1 MDKKSIAILLVAS
14 SFASSA
20 FATSIVNKLI
30 SKHSSAAPSIT
41 KTPNISKQTNSSYI
55 DFTGT
60 WLGHCGGDEGGSWPM
75 VIENGDDYIIL
86 DGDWFKIG
94 KGLQGT
100 YQSNEDVTEYDHTSF
115 EWNKDGSALIWKNTD
130 ISKDNKNN
138 SDIRTTMS
146 TISLTIR
153 NGQINMDGLA
163 TTFGD
168 LTQIQQPTTIHC
180 IFNKKQ

>member
-30 SKHSSAAPSIT
+30 AKHSSAAPSIT
-41 KTPNISKQTNSSYI
+41 KTLHKSKQTNSPYI

-60 WLGHCGGDEGGSWPM
+60 WIATCGEAKGWSM
-75 VIENGDDYIIL
+75 VIENGADYIII
-86 DGDWFKIG
+86 DGDSFKIG

-115 EWNKDGSALIWKNTD
+115 EWNEDGSALIWKNTNV
-130 ISKDNKNN
+130 SKNNVNN
-138 SDIRTTMS
+138 SDMVTMVSTT
-146 TISLTIR
+146 SLTMK
-153 NGQINMDGLA
+153 NGQINMDGYA
-163 TTFGD
+163 NAFRD
-168 LTQIQQPTTIHC
+168 LTQIEQSTTTHC
-180 IFNKKQ
+180 VFNKKQ

>member
-20 FATSIVNKLI
+20 FATSIFNKLI

-41 KTPNISKQTNSSYI
+41 KTHNISKQTNGSYI

-60 WLGHCGGDEGGSWPM
+60 WLANCGEEGKNWPL
-75 VIENGDDYIIL
+75 VIENGADYIIL
-86 DGDWFKIG
+86 DGDWYKIG

-130 ISKDNKNN
+130 VSKNNENN
-138 SDIRTTMS
+138 SDMVTMIS
-146 TISLTIR
+146 TISLTMK
-153 NGQINMDGLA
+153 NGQINMDGNAA
-163 TTFGD
+163 TFRD
-168 LTQIQQPTTIHC
+168 LTQIEQPTTTHC
-180 IFNKKQ
+180 VLTKKQ